1 MCPQAVSLILGALLS
16 MSVYFCAFQTEGR
29 KGMGLIMK
37 KGASS
42 RISRTGFWKRIIP
55 LPIVGFILLQL
66 DFLMQTGAWGIAP
79 SGPALL
85 FYWTLIGV
93 VIFIVACVKRAHD
106 RNKSGWWTLLYILP
120 YIGWLWAFIELGFFE
135 GTKGPNRFG
144 PDPRNGV

>member
-1 MCPQAVSLILGALLS
+1 MINPDQQQSTGTENAYTQEDTPRVSA
-16 MSVYFCAFQTEGR
+16 
-29 KGMGLIMK
+29 
-37 KGASS
+37 
-42 RISRTGFWKRIIP
+42 RISRAGFWKRIIP
-55 LPIVGFILLQL
+55 LPIVGFVLLQL
-66 DFLMQTGAWGIAP
+66 DFRLQTGAWGIAP

-120 YIGWLWAFIELGFFE
+120 YIGWLWALIELGCLE

-144 PDPRNGV
+144 PDPRDGQMEN